1 VRQTTRRRRAARG
14 PTIDVVIASTRWRK
28 VPQAARLVRRIITA
42 AAPARMRGSELSVT
56 LTNDRAIGALN
67 RQWRGQDKPT
77 NVLSFPTPAKTVTK
91 PVTRPLTKPGTN
103 PSSTPTSKSG
113 RGGAHHRVHHLGDI
127 VIAYETTAREARD
140 EGKPFDHHLAHLA
153 LHGFLHLL
161 GYDHESHRQAETME
175 RRERLILARLGV
187 PDPYAERISRRGGR
201 RRADKDMRNK
211 MVAA

>member
-1 VRQTTRRRRAARG
+1 MKRRRAARG
-14 PTIDVVIASTRWRK
+14 PTIDVVIASARWHK

-42 AAPARMRGSELSVT
+42 AAPARMRGAELSVT

-67 RQWRGQDKPT
+67 RQWRGRDQPT
-77 NVLSFPTPAKTVTK
+77 NVLSFPTPGPVAK
-91 PVTRPLTKPGTN
+91 
-103 PSSTPTSKSG
+103 PTGKSG
-113 RGGAHHRVHHLGDI
+113 RAGAHHLGDI

-140 EGKPFDHHLAHLA
+140 GGKPFDHHLAHLA

-187 PDPYAERISRRGGR
+187 PDPYAERKRISRQKPAPDSIRG
-201 RRADKDMRNK
+201 DKDMRNK
-211 MVAA
+211 MVA

>member
-1 VRQTTRRRRAARG
+1 MKRRRAARG
-14 PTIDVVIASTRWRK
+14 PMVDVVIGSTRWHK
-28 VPQAARLVRRIITA
+28 APQAARLVRRVIAA
-42 AAPARMRGSELSVT
+42 AAPAHMRNAELSVI

-67 RQWRGQDKPT
+67 RQLRGRDKPT
-77 NVLSFPTPAKTVTK
+77 NVLSFPMPK
-91 PVTRPLTKPGTN
+91 PVVK
-103 PSSTPTSKSG
+103 PTSKSG
-113 RGGAHHRVHHLGDI
+113 PGGAHHLGDI

-187 PDPYAERISRRGGR
+187 PDPYAERERISRRSGR
-201 RRADKDMRNK
+201 IGERSDAVLGAAMDMRRK
-211 MVAA
+211 VVA